1 MAKRHVLALL
11 AASAIS
17 VPAFAADTGGYV
29 FGMFGQTKVKDI
41 DTTGLGN
48 PSKDDTGTGFKV
60 GGGYAFTRNFAVEGA
75 YVDLGKATAS
85 GTFGGSNASATF
97 KSSGLLVAAVG
108 MVPLSQQFSLLG
120 RLGLINATV
129 KIDAT
134 LGNASASDKSTD
146 MKTTFG
152 VGASYSFTP
161 KFAVRADYDVYQ
173 KLGDNATTGES
184 DVNMLSVGVVYKF

>member
-11 AASAIS
+11 GAFAIS
-17 VPAFAADTGGYV
+17 VPAFAADTGGYLV
-29 FGMFGQTKVKDI
+29 GMFGQTKVKDI

-48 PSKDDTGTGFKV
+48 PSKDDTDTGFKI
-60 GGGYAFTRNFAVEGA
+60 GGGYAFNRNFAVEAA

-85 GTFGGSNASATF
+85 GTFAGSNASVTF
-97 KSSGLLVAAVG
+97 KASGLVVAAVG

-129 KIDAT
+129 KVDAS

-152 VGASYSFTP
+152 VGVAYSFTQQ
-161 KFAVRADYDVYQ
+161 FAVRADYDIYQ
-173 KLGDNATTGES
+173 KLGDSATTGES
-184 DVNMLSVGVVYKF
+184 DVNMLSIGVVYKF

>member
-1 MAKRHVLALL
+1 MAKRHVLAVL

-17 VPAFAADTGGYV
+17 VPAIAADTGGYLV
-29 FGMFGQTKVKDI
+29 GMFGQTKVKDI
-41 DTTGLGN
+41 DTTGIGN
-48 PSKDDTGTGFKV
+48 PSKDDTGTGFKI
-60 GGGYAFTRNFAVEGA
+60 GGGYAFTRYFAVEGA

-85 GTFGGSNASATF
+85 GTFGGSNASVTF
-97 KSSGLLVAAVG
+97 KSSGLVVAAVG

-120 RLGLINATV
+120 RFGLINATV
-129 KIDAT
+129 KVDAT
-134 LGNASASDKSTD
+134 LGNASGSNKTTD

-152 VGASYSFTP
+152 VGASYSLTP
-161 KFAVRADYDVYQ
+161 KFAVRGDYDVYQ